1 MPTFC
6 VMPVHVNANHG
17 WVVKTTHDDGVCETS
32 IAYES
37 REMAQKAADSWVYL
51 DADWGKV

>member
-1 MPTFC
+1 
-6 VMPVHVNANHG
+6 MPVHVNANHG